1 MTRLLGGLAA
11 ALVIVGA
18 AVGPPSGA
26 EAGDV
31 HAVVNDQANQPLE
44 DAVVIAVPEGGSVT
58 APVRAGREVVD
69 QINKEFV
76 PYVKPIVV
84 GSQVDFPN
92 KDNIRHHVYSFS
104 PAKTFELPLY
114 VGTPATPVLFDRRG
128 VVTIGCNIHDWM
140 IAHIY
145 VAETPYFGKSGTDGK
160 VRLENLPPGRYALR
174 VWHPRLQ
181 GAEESAART
190 VTVERSG
197 AVDVAWQLPLKQELR
212 PRRSP
217 VPGQRIYR

>member
-1 MTRLLGGLAA
+1 MTRLVVGLAA
-11 ALVIVGA
+11 AMATVCA
-18 AVGPPSGA
+18 MAGPA
-26 EAGDV
+26 RVAQAGEI
-31 HAVVNDQANQPLE
+31 HALVNDPANHPVE
-44 DAVVIAVPEGGSVT
+44 DAVVVAVPEGQT
-58 APVRAGREVVD
+58 AAAPVRAGREAVD
-69 QINKEFV
+69 QVDKEFV

-84 GSQVDFPN
+84 GSQVNFPN

-114 VGTPATPVLFDRRG
+114 AGTPATPVVFDRKG

-145 VAETPYFGKSGTDGK
+145 VTETPYFGKTGTDGK
-160 VRLENLPPGRYALR
+160 VRLENLPPGRYVVR

-181 GAEESAART
+181 GTEESTSRT
-190 VTVERSG
+190 ITVERSG
-197 AVDVAWQLPLKQELR
+197 AVDATWQLALKQELR

-217 VPGQRIYR
+217 VPGQHRYR

>member
-1 MTRLLGGLAA
+1 MTRLVVGLAVTLA
-11 ALVIVGA
+11 IVCA
-18 AVGPPSGA
+18 SIGPTRLA

-31 HAVVNDQANQPLE
+31 HALVSDQANQPVE
-44 DAVVIAVPEGGSVT
+44 DAVVIAVPEGGSAA
-58 APVRAGREVVD
+58 APVRAGREAVD
-69 QINKEFV
+69 QVNKEFV
-76 PYVKPIVV
+76 PYVKPVV
-84 GSQVDFPN
+84 IGSQVNFPN

-114 VGTPATPVLFDRRG
+114 AGTPATPVVFDRRG

-145 VAETPYFGKSGTDGK
+145 VAETPYFGKTGTDGK
-160 VRLENLPPGRYALR
+160 ARLENLPPGRYAVR

-181 GAEESAART
+181 GTEESTSRT
-190 VTVERSG
+190 ITVERSG
-197 AVDVAWQLPLKQELR
+197 AVDATWQLALKQELR

-217 VPGQRIYR
+217 VPGQRGYR

>member
-1 MTRLLGGLAA
+1 MTRLIGGLAA
-11 ALVIVGA
+11 ALMIVSA
-18 AVGPPSGA
+18 AIGPSSCA

-31 HAVVNDQANQPLE
+31 HAVVNDQANQPVE
-44 DAVVIAVPEGGSVT
+44 DAVVIAIPEGASVT
-58 APVRAGREVVD
+58 APVRAGHEVVD

-84 GSQVDFPN
+84 GSQVNFPN

-114 VGTPATPVLFDRRG
+114 VGTPATPIVFDRRG

-160 VRLENLPPGRYALR
+160 VRLENLPPGRYAVR

-181 GAEESAART
+181 GAEESTART

-217 VPGQRIYR
+217 VPGQRGYR